1 MSLQTCP
8 RPKPKM
14 VHLVNFLSDKLIL
27 ELVDWWQSCQSL
39 VCTVRTMRY
48 NGIQNYRKKD
58 KNVINIFNFI
68 SFIHFISYDKR
79 GLENV
84 IMLNQTL
91 LTINK
96 EFNFYFYSLPNFC
109 DYYHRSSKYCNLR
122 TTTNNKSALI
132 AKSNFM
138 ELIPN

>member
-1 MSLQTCP
+1 
-8 RPKPKM
+8 M

-79 GLENV
+79 GLESLK
-84 IMLNQTL
+84 MLNYTF
-91 LTINK
+91 IYI
-96 EFNFYFYSLPNFC
+96 EFNFFYSLTGFV
-109 DYYHRSSKYCNLR
+109 DYYHRSSKNCNLR